1 MTDSARPIATSS
13 QTLGPFFHFGL
24 ATNAALGVIA
34 TPATPATPAAP
45 AASGEHIELR
55 IRVLDGAGAPV
66 SDALIELYQA
76 DGDGQYARSDAAE
89 GGFSGFGRLPT
100 DADGR
105 CRFRTIMPGVVRV
118 GDTAQAPHV
127 NVCLLSRGLLR
138 QIYTRIYFDGD
149 PGLMTDPLLAMV
161 PAERRH
167 TLLARPEPGDP
178 GMWTFVIRLQGDDET
193 VFFDL

>member
-1 MTDSARPIATSS
+1 MTESARPIATSS

-34 TPATPATPAAP
+34 AP
-45 AASGEHIELR
+45 ASPGVHIELR

-66 SDALIELYQA
+66 VDALIELYQA
-76 DGDGQYARSDAAE
+76 DGDGRYARPDTPE

-100 DADGR
+100 DEDGW
-105 CRFRTIMPGVVRV
+105 CRFQTILPGVVRA
-118 GDTAQAPHV
+118 GDIAQAPHV

-149 PGLMTDPLLAMV
+149 PQLMTDPLVAIV

-178 GMWTFVIRLQGDDET
+178 GVWTFVIRLQGDDET